1 MELLCWGQNMAAA
14 TVKCQTTPTHQV
26 CLHRATDYRAII
38 TTMSSFHKFTL
49 ANGVRVLVEPV
60 NYVQS
65 AAIGLWCQT
74 GSRHENVDEAGITH
88 LIEHML
94 FKGTQRRTA
103 KEIAEDIEGRGGALN
118 AFTDKEA
125 TCYYCRVLAD
135 DVKNGIDVL
144 SDMMRNSL
152 IEPDELEREA
162 GVVLEE
168 ISRSEDEPE
177 SHVHEL
183 HLENRWGDHPLG
195 KPIIGTRESVAGFR
209 RENLT
214 RYMDRRYRGNNVLLS
229 IAGRVDP
236 AEIEAFANEMLG
248 GIAEGGETTPV
259 PAPVPKVAK
268 SEVGKE
274 VEQVHFC
281 IGTDA
286 CSIYDENIYVLRLLD
301 SVLGGGMSSRLFQE
315 IREKRGL
322 AYSVGSYAMN
332 YSAGGA
338 FTIYGGTSPKTWDQ
352 VQQLVREE
360 IGKLIHTGLED
371 GELERNKKCLSGH
384 IVLALEGMSARM
396 NRMAR
401 NELIFGRDIT
411 VEETLQKLNAVT
423 EQQLRDMAADILDES
438 KISITAIGPFDH
450 AA

>member
-1 MELLCWGQNMAAA
+1 MTL
-14 TVKCQTTPTHQV
+14 
-26 CLHRATDYRAII
+26 
-38 TTMSSFHKFTL
+38 MSSIQKITL

-60 NYVQS
+60 DYVQS

-74 GSRHENVDEAGITH
+74 GSRHEHDDEAGITH

-94 FKGTQRRTA
+94 FKGTERRTS
-103 KEIAEDIEGRGGALN
+103 KEIAEAIEGRGGALN

-135 DVKNGIDVL
+135 DVHNGIDVL
-144 SDMMRNSL
+144 SDMMLHSL
-152 IEPDELEREA
+152 IDPEELEREA

-177 SHVHEL
+177 SHVHDL
-183 HLENRWGDHPLG
+183 HLETRWAGHPLG
-195 KPIIGTRESVAGFR
+195 KPIIGTRESVSGFR
-209 RENLT
+209 RENLAK
-214 RYMDRRYRGNNVLLS
+214 YMDRRYCGSNVLLS
-229 IAGRVDP
+229 IAGRVD
-236 AEIEAFANEMLG
+236 AKEVEAWANELLG
-248 GIAEGGETTPV
+248 GIPAGSDEHAVDTPV
-259 PAPVPKVAK
+259 GKPGKNQIA
-268 SEVGKE
+268 KE

-286 CSIYDENIYVLRLLD
+286 CSVYDERIYTLRLLD
-301 SVLGGGMSSRLFQE
+301 SLLGGGMSSRLFQE

-338 FTIYGGTSPKTWDQ
+338 FTVYGGTSLKTWDQ

-360 IGKLIHTGLED
+360 IQKLIHAGLED
-371 GELERNKKCLSGH
+371 GELERNKRNLSGH

-401 NELIFGRDIT
+401 NELIFQREIT

-423 EQQLRDMAADILDES
+423 EKDVRDMAADILDES
-438 KISITAIGPFDH
+438 KISVTAIGPFDH